1 MKYQN
6 KYHGKHGKEEFVLDI
21 YKCVQRRKM
30 RHSSSFLENNT
41 KSLSRLECTIALLL
55 LLLSQSSAL
64 RCYMDSSD
72 PNHPGVEDCLQV
84 DGHVDGGRL
93 CASTL
98 IVYYEDKEIKL
109 GIQRSCAAEDP
120 DQKMTDGSCHTKTVS
135 NSAGHEGMETMTCY
149 CKTDLCNNRSFRR
162 NNFKK
167 WQKNTEALFKARI
180 ESIAWKLFD
189 WVPEIFFYSV
199 VIGAMVVIV
208 KFLSSMPQFS
218 SKKRRRKENKLKTS
232 EESDSDENDGIS
244 PVISENDIRSRS
256 KRIKEEENDS

>member
-1 MKYQN
+1 MTSQG
-6 KYHGKHGKEEFVLDI
+6 KYHGENGKEEFLPDI
-21 YKCVQRRKM
+21 YKCVQRKKI
-30 RHSSSFLENNT
+30 RHSSSFLNNIT
-41 KSLSRLECTIALLL
+41 KCFSKLECTIVLVLLIV
-55 LLLSQSSAL
+55 SQSSAL

-109 GIQRSCAAEDP
+109 GIQRSCAAEDA
-120 DQKMTDGSCHTKTVS
+120 DQNMLDGKCHTKTVS

-149 CKTDLCNNRSFRR
+149 CKADLCNNRGFRKS
-162 NNFKK
+162 NFKK
-167 WQKNTEALFKARI
+167 WQKETEALFKTRI

-199 VIGAMVVIV
+199 VIGAVVVIV
-208 KFLSSMPQFS
+208 KFLSSLPQFS
-218 SKKRRRKENKLKTS
+218 SKKRRRKENKLKAT
-232 EESDSDENDGIS
+232 EYSDSDEKDETS
-244 PVISENDIRSRS
+244 SLISENDIRSRA
-256 KRIKEEENDS
+256 KRIKEDENDS